1 VVKRPCD
8 NCPFL
13 RAKVEAFALPR
24 ARKREIANSL
34 RKGGM
39 FPCHKTV
46 DYSDSSSGRT
56 TSKSKWCAG
65 ALATMNN
72 EDPEQG
78 CMSNQMARISA
89 RLGMFNPDELQG
101 AELVFGSLKEWEKAD
116 GSR

>member
-1 VVKRPCD
+1 MKRPCD

-13 RAKVEAFALPR
+13 RSKVEAFSLPR

-34 RKGGM
+34 RKGCM

-46 DYSDSSSGRT
+46 NYDNDDEGRV
-56 TSKSKWCAG
+56 TSKSRFCAG
-65 ALATMNN
+65 ALLTMNN

-78 CMSNQMARISA
+78 CMSNQMARIEA